1 MTRPHAIIL
10 AAGSS
15 SRLGRN
21 KQLVHLG
28 GEALVRRAVRT
39 ALAAGVEHV
48 FVVTGFEHESVAA
61 ELADLPCDLVFNALW
76 SEGMGGSLA
85 AGAQALLALATPP
98 AAALVVLP
106 DQVEVTA
113 EQLDALLARAARGP
127 ETIVATAYA
136 GTCGPP
142 VVFAAVHF
150 PELAALPRAA
160 GAKTLLLRHAKAVA
174 TLPFEP
180 AAVDVDTPA
189 DLARI
194 SDGSDAP
201 PEVKDDDTRRR

>member
-10 AAGSS
+10 AAGNS

-28 GEALVRRAVRT
+28 GEALVRRAVRA
-39 ALAAGVEHV
+39 ALAAGVERAL
-48 FVVTGFEHESVAA
+48 VVTGFEHEKVAA
-61 ELADLPCDLVFNALW
+61 ELADLACELVFNALW
-76 SEGMGGSLA
+76 YEGMGGSLA

-98 AAALVVLP
+98 AAALVILP

-113 EQLDALLARAARGP
+113 KQLEALLARAARGP
-127 ETIVATAYA
+127 ESIVATAYA

-142 VVFAAVHF
+142 VVFTAAHF

-160 GAKTLLLRHAKAVA
+160 GAKTLLARHAKGVA
-174 TLPFEP
+174 TVPFEL
-180 AAVDVDTPA
+180 AALDVDTPA

-194 SDGSDAP
+194 AASIS
-201 PEVKDDDTRRR
+201 